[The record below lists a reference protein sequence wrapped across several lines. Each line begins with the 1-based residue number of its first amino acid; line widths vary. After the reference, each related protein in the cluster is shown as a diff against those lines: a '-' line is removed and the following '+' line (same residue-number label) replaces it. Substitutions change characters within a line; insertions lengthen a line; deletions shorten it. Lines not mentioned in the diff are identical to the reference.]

1 MKNGDGDTC
10 RVALVFTPTR
20 VNCESRN
27 TTIGSRERRR
37 ANESGEAK
45 GREKG
50 RRGAGKDERGTS
62 AKGHRLGESS
72 NEARVR
78 TRHIHE
84 GCAFRGEMKSGF
96 VRRRESPRRNINFSE
111 EPSTP
116 SRRFRPF
123 GRRHRRRRCRGLDT
137 YRLAAARSSRFESFR
152 RLRRVCRPIGKF
164 SKRKKLSN
172 QRCFSESF
180 FRMLQ
185 RERKN
190 LSPGS
195 G

>member
-1 MKNGDGDTC
+1 MKNGEGDTC
-10 RVALVFTPTR
+10 CVALVFTPTR

-27 TTIGSRERRR
+27 TTIGSRERMRAEKRR
-37 ANESGEAK
+37 EGQREEEERARTNE
-45 GREKG
+45 GRAQRDTG
-50 RRGAGKDERGTS
+50 WGRVVTRRGFERG
-62 AKGHRLGESS
+62 
-72 NEARVR
+72 
-78 TRHIHE
+78 IHE

>member
-1 MKNGDGDTC
+1 MKNGEGDTC

-37 ANESGEAK
+37 AEESRAAKRREREEEERARTNE
-45 GREKG
+45 GRAQRDTG
-50 RRGAGKDERGTS
+50 WGRVVTRRGFEPG
-62 AKGHRLGESS
+62 
-72 NEARVR
+72 
-78 TRHIHE
+78 IHE

-96 VRRRESPRRNINFSE
+96 VRRRESPQWNINFSE
-111 EPSTP
+111 EPSTS

-137 YRLAAARSSRFESFR
+137 YRLAARSSRFESFR